1 MIVEI
6 VSIAE
11 KLGSGKNVEELAK
24 ETTLAME
31 DWRVMPVRAKH
42 YDGIALGE
50 QTEHARANSQ

>member
-1 MIVEI
+1 
-6 VSIAE
+6 
-11 KLGSGKNVEELAK
+11 
-24 ETTLAME
+24 ME